1 MSLPGNLDLT
11 GDFRWNLP
19 TPDDLEEKLVCG
31 LLGSFLELQAGSG
44 ETLIDRP
51 YSVLILTH

>member
-1 MSLPGNLDLT
+1 MSLPGNPDLT
-11 GDFRWNLP
+11 DDFRWNLP

-44 ETLIDRP
+44 ETLIDSTRC
-51 YSVLILTH
+51 